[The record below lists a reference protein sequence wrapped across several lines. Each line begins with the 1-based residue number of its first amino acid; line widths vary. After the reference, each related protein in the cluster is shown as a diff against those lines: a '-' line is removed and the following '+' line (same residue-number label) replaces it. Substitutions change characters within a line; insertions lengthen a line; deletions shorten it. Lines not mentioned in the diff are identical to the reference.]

1 MLPAYLRPAC
11 VTEAGAIIYGK
22 SSLLLS
28 KPQDLLCRGNQQPGA
43 DHHSLLHR
51 KLDPN
56 APEDHPDKRFLGVG
70 LVRRGSVITPTP
82 PSSPQPTLSSGNVSG
97 PREDVNCS
105 LVVHWIALCYI
116 RSR

>member
-56 APEDHPDKRFLGVG
+56 APEENPDKRFLGVG
-70 LVRRGSVITPTP
+70 LVRRGSVITPH
-82 PSSPQPTLSSGNVSG
+82 LLL
-97 PREDVNCS
+97 PRNQHCR
-105 LVVHWIALCYI
+105 VVTSVGQG
-116 RSR
+116 RM

>member
-28 KPQDLLCRGNQQPGA
+28 KPQDLPCRGNQ
-43 DHHSLLHR
+43 HR

-56 APEDHPDKRFLGVG
+56 APEENPDKRFLGVG
-70 LVRRGSVITPTP
+70 LVRRGSVVTPH
-82 PSSPQPTLSSGNVSG
+82 LLL
-97 PREDVNCS
+97 PRNQHCR
-105 LVVHWIALCYI
+105 VVTSVGQG
-116 RSR
+116 RM